1 MLRPYMN
8 ECAEHDGRVAVIGIS
23 RHRLLTDGEG
33 VTSLVG
39 LSGCPLRC
47 RYCLNSQ
54 CWFYDDAWRRYSPRE
69 LYDLLRCDDLYF
81 RATGGGVTFG
91 GGEPLLHVGFISRF
105 REVCGDA
112 WRISVETSLNVSSD
126 DVVRIMSVADDLIV
140 DVKDMNADIYS
151 DYTQVDNARVIENLR
166 LLADSGWADRIIVR
180 TPLIP
185 SYNTASDV
193 DESVR
198 QLQSMGFKR
207 IDRFKYLPRI
217 AWFAER
223 TRRSDADSGTR
234 TDKHS
239 ASSTGC
245 SASSVDN
252 SALLVDRSVSS
263 VGHLASS
270 VDNNMADVAPQVK
283 PDYGKAVCEVLRRI
297 RQMVASANDIDFL
310 SHPCSHVTC
319 ASGTCPVCES
329 EARFISKCLA
339 RKERQGGKVVI

>member
-1 MLRPYMN
+1 MN

-54 CWFYDDAWRRYSPRE
+54 CWFYDDAWIRYSPRE

-151 DYTQVDNARVIENLR
+151 DYTQVDNACVIENLR
-166 LLADSGWADRIIVR
+166 LLADSGWADRTIVR

-193 DESVR
+193 NESVR
-198 QLQSMGFKR
+198 HLQSMGFKR

-217 AWFAER
+217 AWFAAH

-239 ASSTGC
+239 ASS
-245 SASSVDN
+245 A
-252 SALLVDRSVSS
+252 DRSDSS
-263 VGHLASS
+263 VGHFASS

-310 SHPCSHVTC
+310 SHPCSHATC

>member
-1 MLRPYMN
+1 MN

-151 DYTQVDNARVIENLR
+151 DYTQVDNACVIENLR
-166 LLADSGWADRIIVR
+166 LLADSGWADRTIVR

-193 DESVR
+193 NESVR

-239 ASSTGC
+239 ASS
-245 SASSVDN
+245 A
-252 SALLVDRSVSS
+252 DRSVSS
-263 VGHLASS
+263 VGHFASS

-329 EARFISKCLA
+329 EAQFISKCLA

>member
-151 DYTQVDNARVIENLR
+151 DYTQVDNACVIENLR
-166 LLADSGWADRIIVR
+166 LLADSGCADRTIVR

-217 AWFAER
+217 AWFAAH

-245 SASSVDN
+245 SALSFGHSASSADRSALSVDN
-252 SALLVDRSVSS
+252 
-263 VGHLASS
+263 
-270 VDNNMADVAPQVK
+270 MADTAPQVK

>member
-1 MLRPYMN
+1 M
-8 ECAEHDGRVAVIGIS
+8 
-23 RHRLLTDGEG
+23 
-33 VTSLVG
+33 
-39 LSGCPLRC
+39 
-47 RYCLNSQ
+47 
-54 CWFYDDAWRRYSPRE
+54 
-69 LYDLLRCDDLYF
+69 
-81 RATGGGVTFG
+81 TFG

-193 DESVR
+193 NESVR

-217 AWFAER
+217 AWFAAH

>member
-1 MLRPYMN
+1 MN

-140 DVKDMNADIYS
+140 DVKDMNAGIYS
-151 DYTQVDNARVIENLR
+151 DYTQVDNACVIENLR
-166 LLADSGWADRIIVR
+166 LLADSGWADRTIVR

-245 SASSVDN
+245 SALSFGRSASSVDN
-252 SALLVDRSVSS
+252 SALLVDRSA
-263 VGHLASS
+263 LS
-270 VDNNMADVAPQVK
+270 VDNMVDTAPQVK

-297 RQMVASANDIDFL
+297 RQMVASANDIDF
-310 SHPCSHVTC
+310 SPHPCSHATC

-329 EARFISKCLA
+329 EAQFISKCLA

>member
-1 MLRPYMN
+1 MLRPYIN

-140 DVKDMNADIYS
+140 DVKDMNAGIYS
-151 DYTQVDNARVIENLR
+151 DYTQVDNACVIENLR
-166 LLADSGWADRIIVR
+166 LLADSGWADRTIVR

-193 DESVR
+193 NESVR

-239 ASSTGC
+239 ASSTGR
-245 SASSVDN
+245 SASSV
-252 SALLVDRSVSS
+252 
-263 VGHLASS
+263 GHFASS
-270 VDNNMADVAPQVK
+270 VDNNMVDTAPQVK

-297 RQMVASANDIDFL
+297 RQMVASANDIDF
-310 SHPCSHVTC
+310 SPHPCSHVTC

>member
-1 MLRPYMN
+1 MN

-151 DYTQVDNARVIENLR
+151 DYTQVDNACVIENLR
-166 LLADSGWADRIIVR
+166 LLADSGCADRTIVR

-207 IDRFKYLPRI
+207 IDRFKYIPRI

-239 ASSTGC
+239 ASSADR

-252 SALLVDRSVSS
+252 SALLVDNSA
-263 VGHLASS
+263 LS
-270 VDNNMADVAPQVK
+270 VDNMVDVAPQVK

-297 RQMVASANDIDFL
+297 RQMVASANDIDF
-310 SHPCSHVTC
+310 SPHPCSHATC

>member
-1 MLRPYMN
+1 MLRPYIN

-166 LLADSGWADRIIVR
+166 LLADNGWADRTIVR

-193 DESVR
+193 NESVR

-217 AWFAER
+217 AWFAAH

-245 SASSVDN
+245 SALSSGHSALSVDN
-252 SALLVDRSVSS
+252 MVDT
-263 VGHLASS
+263 
-270 VDNNMADVAPQVK
+270 APQVK

>member
-1 MLRPYMN
+1 MKGCM
-8 ECAEHDGRVAVIGIS
+8 EHDGRVAVIGIN

-47 RYCLNSQ
+47 RYCLNPQ
-54 CWFYDDAWRRYSPRE
+54 CLCYDNTWRLYSPRE
-69 LYDLLRCDDLYF
+69 LYDLLRCDDMYF

-112 WRISVETSLNVSSD
+112 WRISVETSLNVSRE

-140 DVKDMNADIYS
+140 DVKDMNADIYR
-151 DYTQVDNARVIENLR
+151 DYTQAYNARVIENLR
-166 LLADSGWADRIIVR
+166 LLADSGWADRAVVR

-185 SYNTASDV
+185 SYNTVGDV

-198 QLQSMGFKR
+198 RLQSMGFRR
-207 IDRFKYLPRI
+207 IDRFKYHTHQALLRMRKE
-217 AWFAER
+217 WSEVG
-223 TRRSDADSGTR
+223 RSVRPVANSVLSDDG
-234 TDKHS
+234 
-239 ASSTGC
+239 
-245 SASSVDN
+245 SASSVDKR
-252 SALLVDRSVSS
+252 AYTW
-263 VGHLASS
+263 
-270 VDNNMADVAPQVK
+270 PQVK

-297 RQMVASANDIDFL
+297 RQMVASANDIDF
-310 SHPCSHVTC
+310 SPHQCSHVTC

>member
-1 MLRPYMN
+1 MN
-8 ECAEHDGRVAVIGIS
+8 EYAEHDGRVAVIGIS

-140 DVKDMNADIYS
+140 DVKDMNAGIYS
-151 DYTQVDNARVIENLR
+151 DYTQVDNACVIENLR
-166 LLADSGWADRIIVR
+166 LLADSGWADRTIVR

-239 ASSTGC
+239 ASSTSC
-245 SASSVDN
+245 SASS
-252 SALLVDRSVSS
+252 ADRSVSS

-297 RQMVASANDIDFL
+297 RQMVASANDIDF
-310 SHPCSHVTC
+310 SPHPCSHATC

-329 EARFISKCLA
+329 EAQFISKCLA